1 MSDSTRFPLP
11 QGVADGV
18 LNKGQLARA
27 LGKTEPTIDRW
38 MQEGMPIL
46 DEGSNGKAYAFQ
58 LSQCFAWM
66 QERDETS
73 KHQEEAQER
82 IVRQMQLA
90 LIGGKEGDTERSLP
104 PSERMKVYE
113 AESKWQ
119 ELALRR
125 GELVE
130 ASTVLDLVETIFGL
144 MRQGIETLPDTLA
157 RECGMDGAQT
167 ERAVRAGDDILQEIA
182 RAVDAF
188 ADDLAK
194 RETPAVPEM
203 ALT

>member
-11 QGVADGV
+11 HGVADGV
-18 LNKGQLARA
+18 LNRGQLARA

-38 MQEGMPIL
+38 MQEGMPVL
-46 DEGSNGKAYAFQ
+46 DEGSNGRAYSFQ
-58 LSQCFAWM
+58 LSECYAWM
-66 QERDETS
+66 QERDEAAR
-73 KHQEEAQER
+73 HQEEAQER

-104 PSERMKVYE
+104 PSERMKVYA
-113 AESKWQ
+113 AESQWQ

-130 ASTVLDLVETIFGL
+130 ASSVLDLVETIFGL

-157 RECGMDGAQT
+157 RECGLDGSQT
-167 ERAVRAGDDILQEIA
+167 ERAVRVGDDILQEIA
-182 RAVDAF
+182 RSVDKF
-188 ADDLAK
+188 ADEMAK
-194 RETPAVPEM
+194 GERQVPEM
-203 ALT
+203 ALS